1 MVSIEAELLIDST
14 VFLTYYRHIT
24 TADFVVLAKA

>member
-1 MVSIEAELLIDST
+1 MVSIGAELLIDSA

-24 TADFVVLAKA
+24 NVLMNFWR